1 MNISASDRWMKGL
14 IGLAFGSQLLM
25 IPAMA
30 SALDGIKP
38 DLIACFTTG
47 VASRCARALDLT
59 ERLQRRAANSERYP
73 CQTQLLG
80 LQAEVVMVQLS
91 EGRGEQALETLQ
103 ASDRVCQ
110 GL

>member
-1 MNISASDRWMKGL
+1 MT
-14 IGLAFGSQLLM
+14 
-25 IPAMA
+25 PAIA
-30 SALDGIKP
+30 SALDGIRP
-38 DLIACFTTG
+38 ELIACFTKG

-59 ERLQRRAANSERYP
+59 ERLQRWAASSERYP
-73 CQTQLLG
+73 CQTLLLG

-91 EGRGEQALETLQ
+91 AGRGEQALETLQ

>member
-1 MNISASDRWMKGL
+1 MKGL

-25 IPAMA
+25 TPAMA